1 MHAGMNTNFVG
12 SHLEMRDL
20 FLNNSKSAHLVAVAS
35 PGGLKNVT
43 TCKCTAR
50 PFLWIESA
58 TLNSKTNP
66 TDAPKDSW
74 SATFWE
80 SVENQSSTP
89 ESVRKDYMKLLDSL
103 QTHET
108 WQVY

>member
-1 MHAGMNTNFVG
+1 MNTNFVG

-50 PFLWIESA
+50 PFL
-58 TLNSKTNP
+58 
-66 TDAPKDSW
+66 
-74 SATFWE
+74 
-80 SVENQSSTP
+80 
-89 ESVRKDYMKLLDSL
+89 
-103 QTHET
+103 
-108 WQVY
+108 